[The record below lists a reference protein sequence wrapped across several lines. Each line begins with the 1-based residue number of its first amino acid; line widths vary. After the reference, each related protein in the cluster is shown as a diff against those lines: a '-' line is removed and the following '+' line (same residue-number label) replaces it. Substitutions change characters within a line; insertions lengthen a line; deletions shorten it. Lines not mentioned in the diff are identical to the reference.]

1 MHFFVSLSAG
11 SHLYDERL
19 CLLEGTKIGDGRSPN
34 TESLLAPQL
43 SPVNDDN
50 SGSSEI
56 QQWRIK
62 RNM

>member
-1 MHFFVSLSAG
+1 MIFDFLSVFLLV
-11 SHLYDERL
+11 HDERL
-19 CLLEGTKIGDGRSPN
+19 CLLEGTKISDGRSPN

-50 SGSSEI
+50 SGSFEI